1 MSAPAGSAVS
11 NSTDARPPRPA
22 QEAAAPRPGTY
33 LRRLAERRAAEAVR
47 RQIGYGLVL
56 GWVLTLVA
64 GFIYVCV
71 PSRVDWLWGA
81 LVVVGWLHLAAAVVL
96 PQMLAWPE
104 RLWTAL
110 ARLLGGLVM
119 AALLT
124 TVYYLMFWPA
134 GLFRRRRGTHP
145 FHWWSEAAPRVEPGW
160 EKIDLVEPG
169 FGTTDVRRRS
179 MPVLLGSVIAHFF
192 RRSHYLVLPILIVL
206 LLLGLAL
213 FFVQGSALAP
223 FIYTLF

>member
-11 NSTDARPPRPA
+11 NSTDALPARPSEEPS
-22 QEAAAPRPGTY
+22 APRPGTY
-33 LRRLAERRAAEAVR
+33 LRRLAERRTAEAVR

-64 GFIYVCV
+64 GFVYVCV
-71 PSRVDWLWGA
+71 PSRVDWLWGGLMVA
-81 LVVVGWLHLAAAVVL
+81 GWLHLAAAVVL
-96 PQMLAWPE
+96 PQVLAWPE
-104 RLWTAL
+104 RLWMGL
-110 ARLLGGLVM
+110 ARFLGGLVM

-124 TVYYLMFWPA
+124 IVYYLMFWPA
-134 GLFRRRRGTHP
+134 GLLWRRRGTHP
-145 FHWWSEAAPRVEPGW
+145 FHWWTTADEAGHPGW

-169 FGTTDVRRRS
+169 FGTTEDRRRS
-179 MPVLLGSVIAHFF
+179 MPVLLGSVIGHFF

>member
-11 NSTDARPPRPA
+11 KSTDARPPRPA
-22 QEAAAPRPGTY
+22 EESAPRPGAY

-71 PSRVDWLWGA
+71 PSRVDGLWGG
-81 LVVVGWLHLAAAVVL
+81 LMVVGWLHLVAAVVL
-96 PQMLAWPE
+96 PQLLAWPE
-104 RLWTAL
+104 RLWMAL
-110 ARLLGGLVM
+110 AQMLGGLIM

-124 TVYYLMFWPA
+124 IVYYLMFWPA
-134 GLFRRRRGTHP
+134 GLLWRRRGTYP
-145 FHWWSEAAPRVEPGW
+145 FQEWTETAPAVGPRW

-169 FGTTDVRRRS
+169 FRTTDVRRRS
-179 MPVLLGSVIAHFF
+179 MPVLFGSVIAHFF